1 MRIKVALLAGIVFWG
16 WVSVGLATD
25 VTIYNDD
32 LGLVR
37 EQRTFDLKSGVSA
50 VTMDDV
56 AARIDAT
63 SVHFSSLNDPAGISV
78 LEQNFQYD
86 LVNEN
91 KLLEKYLGREI
102 EIERFVG
109 EGKDRREILKGT
121 LLSNVG
127 GRVVQSGGKLYLNPE
142 GRVVLSEL
150 PEGFVTKPRL
160 LWRVS
165 SKKSGKQECE
175 VAYLTGGLSWKSD
188 YVLKISPDDDKL
200 DLNAWVTLTNG
211 SGVAYKDAKL
221 KLVAGDVNRAPQP
234 GLVRGY
240 AAAKGIQLAAVDA
253 EPQFQEKSFFE
264 YHLYTLQRPATLMNN
279 ETKQI
284 ELASGQNVPVKKLF
298 IYDGSANLGGY
309 FNEYSRTDPTYG
321 ASSTEKKVWVMLEFK
336 NSKENNLGLPL
347 PKGTLRVY
355 KQDTDGALEFI
366 GEDAIDHTPKDELVR
381 VKMGNAFD
389 VVGERTRTNY
399 QISTDRKSMTE
410 TFEIKVRNHKDQPIT
425 VRAVEHLYRWTN
437 WRVSEATQK
446 WTKKDAQTI
455 EFDVPV
461 PKNGEGVINY
471 TVKYSW

>member
-1 MRIKVALLAGIVFWG
+1 MKLKSLVSLLLLSIGFSSLRAV
-16 WVSVGLATD
+16 D

-37 EQRTFDLKSGVSA
+37 ERRSFEFKSGVSA

-63 SVHFSSLNDPAGISV
+63 SVHFASVDDPAGIRV
-78 LEQNFQYD
+78 VEQNFQYD
-86 LVNEN
+86 LVNED

-109 EGKDRREILKGT
+109 EGKDRRELLKGT

-142 GRVVLSEL
+142 GRIVLSEL

-160 LWRVS
+160 LWQIS

-188 YVLKISPDDDKL
+188 YVLKISPNDDQL
-200 DLNAWVTLTNG
+200 DLNAWVTLTNV
-211 SGVAYKDAKL
+211 SGAAYKSAKL
-221 KLVAGDVNRAPQP
+221 KLVAGDINRAPR
-234 GLVRGY
+234 VSNRNAMARGFAMM
-240 AAAKGIQLAAVDA
+240 AAESSVSEFI
-253 EPQFQEKSFFE
+253 EKSFFE
-264 YHLYTLQRPATLMNN
+264 YHLYTLQRPATLLNN

-298 IYDGSANLGGY
+298 IYDGSANTGGDY
-309 FNEYSRTDPTYG
+309 NDYSRTDPNYG
-321 ASSTEKKVWVMLEFK
+321 AASTEKKVWVMLEFK
-336 NSKENNLGLPL
+336 NSKDNNLGLPL

-366 GEDAIDHTPKDELVR
+366 GEDSIDHTPKDELVR

-389 VVGERTRTNY
+389 VVGERIRTSF
-399 QISTDRKSMTE
+399 QVSTDRKSMTE
-410 TFEIKVRNHKDQPIT
+410 TFQIKIRNHKDQPVT
-425 VRAVEHLYRWTN
+425 VRLVEHLYRWTN
-437 WRVSEATQK
+437 WRVTDATQK
-446 WTKKDAQTI
+446 WNKKDAQTI
-455 EFDVPV
+455 EFDLPV
-461 PKNGEGVINY
+461 AKDGEGVVNY

>member
-1 MRIKVALLAGIVFWG
+1 MIKKTVILGGFVLMGMVPM
-16 WVSVGLATD
+16 VRATD

-37 EQRTFDLKSGVSA
+37 EERSFDFKSGVNA

-56 AARIDAT
+56 AALIDAT
-63 SVHFSSLNDPAGISV
+63 SVHFASLSDPAGISV

-109 EGKDRREILKGT
+109 EGKDHREILKGT
-121 LLSNVG
+121 LLSTVG

-165 SKKSGKQECE
+165 AKKSGKQECE

-188 YVLKISPDDDKL
+188 YVLKISPNDDKL

-221 KLVAGDVNRAPQP
+221 KLVAGDVNRVLQP
-234 GLVRGY
+234 ELARGY
-240 AAAKGIQLAAVDA
+240 AMVKSARFAMDTA

-264 YHLYTLQRPATLMNN
+264 YHLYTLQRPATVLNN

-298 IYDGSANLGGY
+298 IYDGSANLGGHY
-309 FNEYSRTDPTYG
+309 NDYSRSDPNYG
-321 ASSTEKKVWVMLEFK
+321 ASSAEKKVWVMLEFK

-410 TFEIKVRNHKDQPIT
+410 TFEVKLRNHKDQPVT
-425 VRAVEHLYRWTN
+425 VRVVEHLYRWTS
-437 WRVSEATQK
+437 WRVTESTQK
-446 WTKKDAQTI
+446 WSKKDAQTI

-461 PKNGEGVINY
+461 TKDGEGLIKYAVQ
-471 TVKYSW
+471 YSW

>member
-1 MRIKVALLAGIVFWG
+1 MKKLALVG
-16 WVSVGLATD
+16 WVSLQGLGLIVGATD

-37 EQRTFDLKSGVSA
+37 EQRTFDFKSGVSA
-50 VTMDDV
+50 VTMEDV
-56 AARIDAT
+56 AERIDAT
-63 SVHFSSLNDPAGISV
+63 SVHFASLADPDGISV

-121 LLSNVG
+121 LLSNAG
-127 GRVVQSGGKLYLNPE
+127 GRVVQSGGKLFLNPE

-165 SKKSGKQECE
+165 AKKSGKQECE

-188 YVLKISPDDDKL
+188 YVLKISPNDDKL

-211 SGVAYKDAKL
+211 SGAAFKDAKL

-234 GLVRGY
+234 RRGRGDTTQR
-240 AAAKGIQLAAVDA
+240 AGILAMSADRV
-253 EPQFQEKSFFE
+253 QFEEKSFFE
-264 YHLYTLQRPATLMNN
+264 YHLYTLQRPATLLNN

-284 ELASGQNVPVKKLF
+284 ELASGRDVPVKKLF

-309 FNEYSRTDPTYG
+309 YNDYSRSDPNYG
-321 ASSTEKKVWVMLEFK
+321 ASSAEKKVWVMLEFK
-336 NSKENNLGLPL
+336 NSKDNNLGLPL

-410 TFEIKVRNHKDQPIT
+410 TFQVNVRNHKDQAVT
-425 VRAVEHLYRWTN
+425 VRVVEHLYRWTN
-437 WRVSEATQK
+437 WRVTESTQK

-461 PKNGEGVINY
+461 SKDGEGIINY

>member
-1 MRIKVALLAGIVFWG
+1 MIKITDILGGFVLL
-16 WVSVGLATD
+16 GLVPMVRATD

-37 EQRTFDLKSGVSA
+37 EQRSFDFKSGVNA

-56 AARIDAT
+56 AALIDAT
-63 SVHFSSLNDPAGISV
+63 SVHFASLSDPAGISV

-109 EGKDRREILKGT
+109 EGKDHREILKGT
-121 LLSNVG
+121 LLSTVG

-165 SKKSGKQECE
+165 AKKSGKQECE

-188 YVLKISPDDDKL
+188 YVLKISPNDDRL
-200 DLNAWVTLTNG
+200 DINAWVTLTNG

-221 KLVAGDVNRAPQP
+221 KLVAGDVNRVLQP
-234 GLVRGY
+234 ELARGY
-240 AAAKGIQLAAVDA
+240 ALAKSARFAMGAA

-264 YHLYTLQRPATLMNN
+264 YHLYTLQRPATVLNN

-298 IYDGSANLGGY
+298 IYDGSANLGGHY
-309 FNEYSRTDPTYG
+309 NDYSRSDPNYG
-321 ASSTEKKVWVMLEFK
+321 ASSAEKKVWVMLEFK

-389 VVGERTRTNY
+389 VVGERSRTNY

-410 TFEIKVRNHKDQPIT
+410 TFEVKLRNHKDQPVT
-425 VRAVEHLYRWTN
+425 VRVVEHLYRWTN
-437 WRVSEATQK
+437 WRVTESTQK
-446 WTKKDAQTI
+446 WSKKDAQTI

-461 PKNGEGVINY
+461 TKDGEGLINY
-471 TVKYSW
+471 TVQYSW

>member
-1 MRIKVALLAGIVFWG
+1 MKKMALVRWVFFQGLGSIVG
-16 WVSVGLATD
+16 ATD

-63 SVHFSSLNDPAGISV
+63 SVHFASLSDPAGVSV

-86 LVNEN
+86 LVNED
-91 KLLEKYLGREI
+91 KLLEKYLGKEI

-160 LWRVS
+160 LWRIS
-165 SKKSGKQECE
+165 AKKSGKQECE

-188 YVLKISPDDDKL
+188 YVLKISPNDDKL

-221 KLVAGDVNRAPQP
+221 KLVAGDVNRVTQP
-234 GLVRGY
+234 GFAPGDIVQT
-240 AAAKGIQLAAVDA
+240 AARFEMKADKA
-253 EPQFQEKSFFE
+253 QFEEKSFFE
-264 YHLYTLQRPATLMNN
+264 
-279 ETKQI
+279 
-284 ELASGQNVPVKKLF
+284 
-298 IYDGSANLGGY
+298 
-309 FNEYSRTDPTYG
+309 
-321 ASSTEKKVWVMLEFK
+321 
-336 NSKENNLGLPL
+336 
-347 PKGTLRVY
+347 
-355 KQDTDGALEFI
+355 
-366 GEDAIDHTPKDELVR
+366 
-381 VKMGNAFD
+381 
-389 VVGERTRTNY
+389 
-399 QISTDRKSMTE
+399 
-410 TFEIKVRNHKDQPIT
+410 
-425 VRAVEHLYRWTN
+425 
-437 WRVSEATQK
+437 
-446 WTKKDAQTI
+446 
-455 EFDVPV
+455 
-461 PKNGEGVINY
+461 
-471 TVKYSW
+471 

>member
-1 MRIKVALLAGIVFWG
+1 MIKITDILGGFVLL
-16 WVSVGLATD
+16 GLVPMVRATD

-37 EQRTFDLKSGVSA
+37 EERSFDFKSGVNA

-56 AARIDAT
+56 AALIDAT
-63 SVHFSSLNDPAGISV
+63 SVHFASLSDPAGISV

-109 EGKDRREILKGT
+109 EGKDHREILKGT
-121 LLSNVG
+121 LLSTVG

-165 SKKSGKQECE
+165 AKKSGKQECE

-188 YVLKISPDDDKL
+188 YVLKISPNDDKL

-221 KLVAGDVNRAPQP
+221 KLVAGDVNRVLQP
-234 GLVRGY
+234 ELARGY
-240 AAAKGIQLAAVDA
+240 ALAKSARFAMGAA

-264 YHLYTLQRPATLMNN
+264 YHLYTLQRPATVLNN

-298 IYDGSANLGGY
+298 IYDGSANLGGHY
-309 FNEYSRTDPTYG
+309 NDYSRSDPNYG
-321 ASSTEKKVWVMLEFK
+321 ASSAEKKVWVMLEFK

-410 TFEIKVRNHKDQPIT
+410 TFEVKLRNHKDQPVT
-425 VRAVEHLYRWTN
+425 VRVVEHLYRWTN
-437 WRVSEATQK
+437 WRVTESTQK
-446 WTKKDAQTI
+446 WSKKDAQTI

-461 PKNGEGVINY
+461 TKDGEGLINY
-471 TVKYSW
+471 TVQYSW

>member
-1 MRIKVALLAGIVFWG
+1 MNKKTLIAWVVFLG
-16 WVSVGLATD
+16 MGTFVQATD

-37 EQRTFDLKSGVSA
+37 ERRSFDFKSGVSA

-63 SVHFSSLNDPAGISV
+63 SVHFASLDDPSGLSV

-86 LVNEN
+86 LVDEN

-121 LLSNVG
+121 LLSNTG
-127 GRVVQSGGKLYLNPE
+127 GRVVQSGGKLYVNPE

-165 SKKSGKQECE
+165 AKKSGKQECE
-175 VAYLTGGLSWKSD
+175 VAYMTGGLSWKSD
-188 YVLKISPDDDKL
+188 YVLKVSPNDDQL

-221 KLVAGDVNRAPQP
+221 KLVAGDVNRAVQRENRRAYVA
-234 GLVRGY
+234 LKAVNSVMDE
-240 AAAKGIQLAAVDA
+240 AA
-253 EPQFQEKSFFE
+253 PQFQEKSFFE

-298 IYDGSANLGGY
+298 IYDGSANAGGY
-309 FNEYSRTDPTYG
+309 YNEYSRTDPTYG
-321 ASSTEKKVWVMLEFK
+321 ASSEEKKVWVMLEFK

-347 PKGTLRVY
+347 PKGKIRVY

-410 TFEIKVRNHKDQPIT
+410 TFQVKVRNHKEQAVT
-425 VRAVEHLYRWTN
+425 VRVVEHLYRWTN
-437 WRVSEATQK
+437 WRVTESSQK
-446 WTKKDAQTI
+446 FNKKDAQTI

-461 PKNGEGVINY
+461 PKDSEGVVNY

>member
-1 MRIKVALLAGIVFWG
+1 MKKMVCFFLSL
-16 WVSVGLATD
+16 WVGVLSTVQAAD

-37 EQRTFDLKSGVSA
+37 EQRSFEFKSGVSA

-63 SVHFSSLNDPAGISV
+63 SVHFASLSDPAGISV

-142 GRVVLSEL
+142 GRVVLPEL

-165 SKKSGKQECE
+165 SKKSGKQDCE

-188 YVLKISPDDDKL
+188 YVLKISPNDDKM

-211 SGVAYKDAKL
+211 SGASYKEAKL

-234 GLVRGY
+234 RHINQLRGARMAGLSMS
-240 AAAKGIQLAAVDA
+240 ADS

-264 YHLYTLQRPATLMNN
+264 YHLYTLQRPATLLNN

-284 ELASGQNVPVKKLF
+284 ELASGRDVPVKKLF
-298 IYDGSANLGGY
+298 IYDGSANLGGDY
-309 FNEYSRTDPTYG
+309 NEYSRTDSNYG
-321 ASSTEKKVWVMLEFK
+321 ASSTEKKVWVILEFK

-366 GEDAIDHTPKDELVR
+366 GEDAIDHTAKDEMVR

-399 QISTDRKSMTE
+399 QISTDRKSMSE
-410 TFEIKVRNHKDQPIT
+410 TFQVKIRNHKDQAVT
-425 VRAVEHLYRWTN
+425 VRVVEHLYRWTN
-437 WRVSEATQK
+437 WKVTDASQK
-446 WTKKDAQTI
+446 WNKKNAQTI

-461 PKNGEGVINY
+461 SKDGESTVNY
-471 TVKYSW
+471 TAKYSW

>member
-1 MRIKVALLAGIVFWG
+1 MIKITDILGGFVLL
-16 WVSVGLATD
+16 GLVPMVRATD

-37 EQRTFDLKSGVSA
+37 EERSFDFKSGVNA

-56 AARIDAT
+56 AALIDAT
-63 SVHFSSLNDPAGISV
+63 SVHFASLSDPAGISV

-109 EGKDRREILKGT
+109 EGEDHREILKGT
-121 LLSNVG
+121 LLSTVG

-165 SKKSGKQECE
+165 AKKSGKQECE

-188 YVLKISPDDDKL
+188 YVLKISPNDDKL

-221 KLVAGDVNRAPQP
+221 KLVAGDVNRVLQP
-234 GLVRGY
+234 ELARGY
-240 AAAKGIQLAAVDA
+240 ALPKSARFAMGAA

-264 YHLYTLQRPATLMNN
+264 YHLYTLQRPATVLNN

-298 IYDGSANLGGY
+298 IYDGSANLGGHY
-309 FNEYSRTDPTYG
+309 NDYSRSDPNYG
-321 ASSTEKKVWVMLEFK
+321 ASSAEKKVWVMLEFK

-389 VVGERTRTNY
+389 VVGERSRTNY

-410 TFEIKVRNHKDQPIT
+410 TFEVKLRNHKDQPVT
-425 VRAVEHLYRWTN
+425 VRVVEHLYRWTN
-437 WRVSEATQK
+437 WRVTESTQK
-446 WTKKDAQTI
+446 WSKKDAQTI

-461 PKNGEGVINY
+461 TKDGEGLINY
-471 TVKYSW
+471 TVQYSW

>member
-1 MRIKVALLAGIVFWG
+1 MKRISAIVFSFCFLSLLHA
-16 WVSVGLATD
+16 VD
-25 VTIYNDD
+25 VTIYNDN

-37 EQRTFDLKSGVSA
+37 DQRSFDFKSGVSA

-56 AARIDAT
+56 AAQIDAT
-63 SVHFSSLNDPAGISV
+63 SVHFASLSDPGGLRV

-86 LVNEN
+86 LVNET
-91 KLLEKYLGREI
+91 KLMEKYLGREI
-102 EIERFVG
+102 EIERIVG
-109 EGKDRREILKGT
+109 TGKDKRETLKGT
-121 LLSNVG
+121 LLSNMG

-142 GRVVLSEL
+142 GRVVLPEL

-160 LWRVS
+160 QWQVS

-188 YVLKISPDDDKL
+188 YVLKISPANDRL
-200 DLNAWVTLTNG
+200 DLNAWVTLTNV

-221 KLVAGDVNRAPQP
+221 KLVAGDVNRVAQAQ
-234 GLVRGY
+234 LRGFSMAKQALR
-240 AAAKGIQLAAVDA
+240 AAEVEDA
-253 EPQFQEKSFFE
+253 QFQEKSFFE

-298 IYDGSANLGGY
+298 IYDGSANTGGY
-309 FNEYSRTDPTYG
+309 YNSYSQSDPNYG

-355 KQDTDGALEFI
+355 QQDTDGALEFI

-410 TFEIKVRNHKDQPIT
+410 TFQIKVRNHKDQAVT
-425 VRAVEHLYRWTN
+425 VRVVEHLYRWTN
-437 WRVSEATQK
+437 WRVTESSQK
-446 WTKKDAQTI
+446 WNKKDAQTI
-455 EFDVPV
+455 EFNVPV
-461 PKNGEGVINY
+461 PKDGEGIVNY